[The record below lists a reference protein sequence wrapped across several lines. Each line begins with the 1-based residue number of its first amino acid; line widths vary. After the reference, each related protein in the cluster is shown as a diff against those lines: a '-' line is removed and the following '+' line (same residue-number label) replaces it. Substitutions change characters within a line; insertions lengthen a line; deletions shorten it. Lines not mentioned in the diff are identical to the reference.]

1 METTIERKGL
11 FAEAKLLHSLKAE
24 QGAERLLEKIE
35 SEEMAMEVLANAS
48 EQFTGEQ
55 EERDYISYCEF
66 LESVN
71 GKKVLQMLED
81 EDAGEC
87 VELW

>member
-1 METTIERKGL
+1 MEITVERKGL
-11 FAEAKLLHSLKAE
+11 FAEAKILHSVKAE

-48 EQFTGEQ
+48 EQFSGER
-55 EERDYISYCEF
+55 EEKDYISYCQF

-71 GKKVLQMLED
+71 GKKVLQMLEE
-81 EDAGEC
+81 EDAREC
-87 VELW
+87 VEL

>member
-1 METTIERKGL
+1 MEIKIDHDTL
-11 FAEAKLLHSLKAE
+11 FAETKILHSVKAE
-24 QGAERLLEKIE
+24 KGAERLLEKIE

-48 EQFTGEQ
+48 IQFTGEW
-55 EERDYISYCEF
+55 EEKDYISYCQF

-71 GKKVLQMLED
+71 GKKVIQMLEE

-87 VELW
+87 FKLQ